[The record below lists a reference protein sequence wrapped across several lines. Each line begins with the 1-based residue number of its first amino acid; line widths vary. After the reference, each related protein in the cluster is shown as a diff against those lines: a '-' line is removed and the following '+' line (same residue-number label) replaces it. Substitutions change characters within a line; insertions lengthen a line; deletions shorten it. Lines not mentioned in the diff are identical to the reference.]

1 MQPLAWMSSIDTFI
15 SGTQM
20 KIAAVI
26 FLATISC
33 WGCAKIADPEPPQV
47 RIPKPAVDL
56 AVRQLSDYLVI
67 TVSKPESNT
76 NGSEATTVK
85 SVDVYRLRE
94 GIQDTEGAL
103 PEEQF
108 IKSATRILS
117 IQSSRFP
124 EYLKDKVFVFQDT
137 FPTEKSILYSGRFQ
151 YAVLFINNKNQSAG
165 LSNRASIT
173 PVPIPLPPADITVQ
187 GTQDSIRLQWTAPSE
202 NMDGSKPPRTAGYN
216 IYRTEVPNAF
226 ASTPI
231 NPSPVPIPEFED
243 SGFRFDTTYYY
254 AITTVGS
261 LQQPYPESLPSNAV
275 SITARD
281 IFPPAPPSDFSA
293 IMQANTVIL
302 LWAPSPSTDL
312 AGYRLYKREK
322 GATDRPLI
330 QSDLIRALSF
340 RDSKVDHEKTYEY
353 EIEAVDTHG
362 NASETV
368 KTESEQR

>member
-1 MQPLAWMSSIDTFI
+1 MQSLAGMSSIDMFI

-26 FLATISC
+26 FLAAISC
-33 WGCAKIADPEPPQV
+33 WGCAKIAEPEPPQV
-47 RIPKPAVDL
+47 RIPKPAFDL

-67 TVSKPESNT
+67 TVSIPESNT
-76 NGSEATTVK
+76 NGSKATTMK

-94 GIQDTEGAL
+94 GIQDSGSAL

-108 IKSATRILS
+108 MKSATRVLS
-117 IQSSRFP
+117 IPSSRFP
-124 EYLKDKVFVFQDT
+124 EYLKDKFFVFQDT
-137 FPTEKSILYSGRFQ
+137 FTTEKSILYSGRFQ

-165 LSNRASIT
+165 LSNRVSIT
-173 PVPIPLPPADITVQ
+173 PVPIPLPPTDIAVQ
-187 GTQDSIRLQWTAPSE
+187 GTQDSIRLQWKAPSE

-216 IYRTEVPNAF
+216 IYRTEVPDSF

-231 NPSPVPIPEFED
+231 NPSPVPIPEFVD
-243 SGFRFDTTYYY
+243 SSFRFDATYYY
-254 AITTVGS
+254 AIATVGS
-261 LQQPYPESLPSNAV
+261 LQQPYPESLPSSTV

-312 AGYRLYKREK
+312 AGYRLYKKEK
-322 GATDRPLI
+322 GAIDRPLI
-330 QSDLIRALSF
+330 QPDLIRALSF

-353 EIEAVDTHG
+353 EIEAVDSHG

-368 KTESEQR
+368 KTESEKQ

>member
-1 MQPLAWMSSIDTFI
+1 MRPRVFRSTIDNITF
-15 SGTQM
+15 GTRT

-33 WGCAKIADPEPPQV
+33 WGCAKIAEPEPPQV

-56 AVRQLSDYLVI
+56 AVRQRSDYLVI

-76 NGSEATTVK
+76 NGSEATTLK
-85 SVDVYRLRE
+85 RVDVYRLSQ

-108 IKSATRILS
+108 IRSASRILS
-117 IQSSRFP
+117 IPSSRFP
-124 EYLKDKVFVFQDT
+124 EYLRDKVFVFQDD
-137 FPTEKSILYSGRFQ
+137 FPPEKSIMYSGRFQ
-151 YAVLFINNKNQSAG
+151 YAALFINNKNQSAG

-216 IYRTEVPNAF
+216 IYRSEVPNTL

-231 NPSPVPIPEFED
+231 NPSPVPIPEFVD
-243 SGFRFDTTYYY
+243 SSFRFDATYYY
-254 AITTVGS
+254 VITTVGS
-261 LQQPYPESLPSNAV
+261 LQQPCPESLPSSAV
-275 SITARD
+275 SIAAKD

-293 IMQANTVIL
+293 IMQADTVIL

-312 AGYRLYKREK
+312 AGYRLYKKEK
-322 GATDRPLI
+322 GAMDRQLI
-330 QSDLIRALSF
+330 QSDLIRAMSF
-340 RDSKVDHEKTYEY
+340 RDNRVDPGKTYEY